1 MMLPIVDHLCAVQ
14 GDVIHAVPFRPVA
27 QRLRTRRG
35 RSTFDTVCGRQRAR
49 LYACDTASK
58 ETGDPLGR
66 MPLAWAP
73 PARWDTYTRC
83 WSCWSATG
91 KPRPAGAFTELRRKE
106 NDRAR

>member
-14 GDVIHAVPFRPVA
+14 GDVIHAVPFHPVA
-27 QRLRTRRG
+27 RRLRTSRG

-66 MPLAWAP
+66 MPLAWPP
-73 PARWDTYTRC
+73 PARWDGRIRC
-83 WSCWSATG
+83 ALCWHATG
-91 KPRPAGAFTELRRKE
+91 KPRAAWVFTELRRK
-106 NDRAR
+106 AAS